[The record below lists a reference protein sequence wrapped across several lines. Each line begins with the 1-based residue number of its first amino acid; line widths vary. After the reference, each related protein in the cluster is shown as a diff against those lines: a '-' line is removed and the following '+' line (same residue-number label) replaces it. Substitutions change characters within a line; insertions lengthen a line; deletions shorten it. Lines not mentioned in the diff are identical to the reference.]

1 MSVDGIGNGNNVRYV
16 PQSSQRVAYANQ
28 GAMINP
34 NLNQVE
40 NDSFERSGGGGL
52 GTTLT
57 YAGLGGVGGG
67 ALGYFFN
74 GNPIT
79 EAEGNLQV
87 NEKFYHAYD
96 NAILEGEIT
105 NAISKAELDAIKKA
119 GVTSKEELDALR
131 KLAAAEN
138 LEALPEEVK
147 KALPKGVTTPDA
159 ASKLVQKAEGEMT
172 KIDKAGIA
180 KGIHEKTGSIKN
192 LTDKIKNLTSVEE
205 GLKALPDNVTKEE
218 LKKYISDNR
227 ELFGI
232 KGEESKV
239 TQEIEE
245 LSKLSKKELLEK
257 VTNRKV
263 NLQKIVDNAN
273 KNITKNINKETK
285 ALIEEA
291 PEYLKKAF
299 KEFKWSQ
306 AKSYGLWGAGLAA
319 GAYFISSLFGG
330 SKSKS

>member
-119 GVTSKEELDALR
+119 GVT
-131 KLAAAEN
+131 
-138 LEALPEEVK
+138 K
-147 KALPKGVTTPDA
+147 KASSGRKFR
-159 ASKLVQKAEGEMT
+159 
-172 KIDKAGIA
+172 
-180 KGIHEKTGSIKN
+180 SI
-192 LTDKIKNLTSVEE
+192 T
-205 GLKALPDNVTKEE
+205 
-218 LKKYISDNR
+218 
-227 ELFGI
+227 
-232 KGEESKV
+232 
-239 TQEIEE
+239 
-245 LSKLSKKELLEK
+245 
-257 VTNRKV
+257 
-263 NLQKIVDNAN
+263 
-273 KNITKNINKETK
+273 
-285 ALIEEA
+285 
-291 PEYLKKAF
+291 
-299 KEFKWSQ
+299 
-306 AKSYGLWGAGLAA
+306 
-319 GAYFISSLFGG
+319 
-330 SKSKS
+330 